1 MGAQVPRDPP
11 VSTSKAQLPV
21 PGAARH
27 SRLGLYVVLAY
38 GLSWAWLLPLALT
51 GSTVEPGRGWPTH
64 FPALLGPMVAA
75 LLVAARAGELRGL
88 VSRMV
93 RVRVGPGWWLVALS
107 PLGLLLLGLLTT
119 GLTGDPLPRYA
130 DFAAMSGLPSVWGPV
145 LVGAVIVVVNGFGEE
160 TGWRGF
166 ALPALQRRFDPLTAM
181 LVLAVIWAGWHA
193 PMFLVLTSFRDFGP
207 AVAVGWLLGLVA
219 GSIVLGWLYNRT
231 GSIAVVAVWH
241 GLFNVVSGTA
251 AASGT
256 QAAVVSAAVMVW
268 ATLLVG
274 LELVARRRGRPS
286 VLGPVAAGEQRR

>member
-51 GSTVEPGRGWPTH
+51 GSTIEPGRGWPTH

-107 PLGLLLLGLLTT
+107 PLGLCC
-119 GLTGDPLPRYA
+119 
-130 DFAAMSGLPSVWGPV
+130 
-145 LVGAVIVVVNGFGEE
+145 
-160 TGWRGF
+160 
-166 ALPALQRRFDPLTAM
+166 
-181 LVLAVIWAGWHA
+181 
-193 PMFLVLTSFRDFGP
+193 
-207 AVAVGWLLGLVA
+207 
-219 GSIVLGWLYNRT
+219 
-231 GSIAVVAVWH
+231 
-241 GLFNVVSGTA
+241 
-251 AASGT
+251 
-256 QAAVVSAAVMVW
+256 SACSPP
-268 ATLLVG
+268 G
-274 LELVARRRGRPS
+274 
-286 VLGPVAAGEQRR
+286 